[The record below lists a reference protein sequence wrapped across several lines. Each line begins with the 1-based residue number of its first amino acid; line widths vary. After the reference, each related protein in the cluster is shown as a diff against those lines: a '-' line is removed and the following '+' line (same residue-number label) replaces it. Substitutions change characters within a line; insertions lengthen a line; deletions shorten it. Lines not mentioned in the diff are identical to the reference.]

1 MNIKKHK
8 PITPGSRGHV
18 SINYKIESI
27 STKKPIKKLVKGLTK
42 TGGRNSNGQIAS
54 YHRGGGH
61 KKLYRQIDFK
71 REVQDKTGYIIRT
84 EYDPNRSSYISLVAF
99 SDGSLKYIL
108 ATKGIKKDDEII
120 SSKKESTPIKGGNS
134 LPLMNIPVGTIVHN
148 IEIKPGKGGQY
159 ARAAGCYAKVIKK
172 EEGKTLLRLNS
183 GKQIEISSDCFS
195 TIGYVSKKE
204 HSNRQIG
211 KAGRSRW
218 LNWRPVVRGVVMNPI
233 DHPHGGGEGKT
244 SGGRCSVTPWG
255 IPTKGYKTK
264 RKKKK

>member
-1 MNIKKHK
+1 MNLKKHK
-8 PITPGSRGHV
+8 PITPGSRGHI
-18 SINYKIESI
+18 SINYKKENI
-27 STKKPIKKLVKGLTK
+27 STEKPIKKLVKGWTK
-42 TGGRNSNGQIAS
+42 TGGRNSKGQIAS

-61 KKLYRQIDFK
+61 KKLYREIDFK
-71 REVQDKTGYIIRT
+71 RDLQDKKGYIIRT

-99 SDGSLKYIL
+99 SDGSLKYMIRPHGL
-108 ATKGIKKDDEII
+108 NKDDEII
-120 SSKKESTPIKGGNS
+120 SSEKENTPIKIGNS
-134 LPLMNIPVGTIVHN
+134 LPLTNVPIGTIIHN
-148 IEIKPGKGGQY
+148 IEITPGKGGQY
-159 ARAAGCYAKVIKK
+159 ARSAGCYAKVIKK
-172 EEGKTLLRLNS
+172 EKGKTLLRLNS
-183 GKQIEISSDCFS
+183 GQQIEISSSCFC

-204 HSNRQIG
+204 HRNCQIG

-218 LNWRPVVRGVVMNPI
+218 LSRKPVVRGVVMNPV